1 MYCRGH
7 CLYFAI
13 IISRSAVIRKAEE
26 ALDIHRVGWMVM
38 TSAAVRPQRK
48 FDLPNERSLCEGRD
62 KISKSKSARA
72 ACMHACTRIGGAAT
86 LGWQTVPEKNEVKLR
101 KQIMLAKSEHFLERI
116 PSRQID
122 VKEPHSNL
130 ISDVTFWIADGHLPL
145 LFKVNG
151 EERHYSILKRG
162 LSRIVEINYVTVK
175 KRLLCLHIFFLRS
188 IIVRH
193 PPLVVAVAHSR
204 VSLLKNSACP
214 VREA

>member
-38 TSAAVRPQRK
+38 TSAVVRPQRK

-62 KISKSKSARA
+62 KISKSKSALA

-101 KQIMLAKSEHFLERI
+101 KQIMLANSAHFLERI
-116 PSRQID
+116 PSRQMD
-122 VKEPHSNL
+122 AMYEPHSN
-130 ISDVTFWIADGHLPL
+130 
-145 LFKVNG
+145 
-151 EERHYSILKRG
+151 
-162 LSRIVEINYVTVK
+162 
-175 KRLLCLHIFFLRS
+175 
-188 IIVRH
+188 
-193 PPLVVAVAHSR
+193 
-204 VSLLKNSACP
+204 
-214 VREA
+214 